1 MAVIIIILVWALSTA
16 LFTVTVITFKNLVR
30 RVETEYEVRL
40 QRGLAELF
48 MFLPAR
54 QLLMFWGLLVL
65 LLALSLLL
73 LKVSWLMAILL
84 LMGTATLPPY
94 VYRRMVKNRRKRF
107 VSQLPDACMLIAN
120 TLRTGGTIA
129 GAIHFVRINA
139 AAPLSQEFSLV
150 SRSLRLGSSLADALL
165 ALYQRLPSDELERM
179 VTGLLLGQESGG
191 QQARLLEQIAASLR
205 SRAQLARRV
214 HSLSAQGKM
223 QGKVMSGL
231 PFFLATALWFLEPAA
246 MRYLMATPLGW
257 ILLATMVLLIVV
269 GHWLINRTVNI
280 EVPL

>member
-1 MAVIIIILVWALSTA
+1 MAILIVVLVWALSTA
-16 LFTVTVITFKNLVR
+16 LLAVATITFKYLVK

-48 MFLPAR
+48 MFLPVR
-54 QLLMFWGLLVL
+54 QLLIFWTLLVL
-65 LLALSLLL
+65 VLTTSLLL
-73 LKVSWLMAILL
+73 LKVNWFLTTLL
-84 LMGTATLPPY
+84 LIGTSILPPY
-94 VYRRMVKNRRKRF
+94 IYRRMVKARRKRF
-107 VSQLPDACMLIAN
+107 VAQLPDACMLIAN
-120 TLRTGGTIA
+120 TLRTGGTVA

-150 SRSLRLGSSLADALL
+150 SRSLRLGSNLADALL

-179 VTGLLLGQESGG
+179 VTGLMLGQESGG
-191 QQARLLEQIAASLR
+191 QQARLLEQISASLR

-246 MRYLMATPLGW
+246 MRYLIATPLGW
-257 ILLATMVLLIVV
+257 ILLAIMVLLIVV

>member
-1 MAVIIIILVWALSTA
+1 MAVVILLLVWALSTTLLVA
-16 LFTVTVITFKNLVR
+16 VIVTFKYLVKK
-30 RVETEYEVRL
+30 VETEYEVRL

-48 MFLPAR
+48 MFLSAR
-54 QLLMFWGLLVL
+54 QLLVLWALLLLLLSVALVL
-65 LLALSLLL
+65 LNVAWLFALTVLLG
-73 LKVSWLMAILL
+73 AI
-84 LMGTATLPPY
+84 TLPPFAY
-94 VYRRMVKNRRKRF
+94 KRMVKNRRKRF
-107 VSQLPDACMLIAN
+107 IAQLPDACMLIAN
-120 TLRTGGTIA
+120 TLRTGGTVT
-129 GAIHFVRINA
+129 GAIHFVRKNA

-150 SRSLRLGSSLADALL
+150 SRSLRLGSSLADALVN
-165 ALYQRLPSDELERM
+165 LYQRLPSDELERL

-191 QQARLLEQIAASLR
+191 QQAQLLEKIAASLR

-246 MRYLMATPLGW
+246 MRQLMAKPFGW
-257 ILLATMVLLIVV
+257 ILLATMIVLIVI

>member
-1 MAVIIIILVWALSTA
+1 MAAIIIVLVWALSTA
-16 LFTVTVITFKNLVR
+16 VLAVAVITFKYLVK

-54 QLLMFWGLLVL
+54 QLLVFWALLVL
-65 LLALSLLL
+65 FLTTVLLVF
-73 LKVSWLMAILL
+73 KVSWIMAIVLL
-84 LMGTATLPPY
+84 TGTAILPPY
-94 VYRRMVKNRRKRF
+94 IYKRLVKNRRKRF
-107 VSQLPDACMLIAN
+107 VAQLPDACMLIAN
-120 TLRTGGTIA
+120 TLRTGGTVA
-129 GAIHFVRINA
+129 GAIHFVRSNA

-191 QQARLLEQIAASLR
+191 QQARLLEQISASLR

-231 PFFLATALWFLEPAA
+231 PFFLATALWFLEPIA
-246 MRYLMATPLGW
+246 MEHLMSTPLGW

-269 GHWLINRTVNI
+269 GHWLIKRTVNI

>member
-1 MAVIIIILVWALSTA
+1 MVAVIFFLVWVLSTA
-16 LFTVTVITFKNLVR
+16 ILAGAMVTFKYLVK
-30 RVETEYEVRL
+30 RVETEYELRL

-54 QLLMFWGLLVL
+54 QLLVFWALAVLFIGLLF
-65 LLALSLLL
+65 LL
-73 LKVSWLMAILL
+73 LKVHWFTAITVLAGVAIL
-84 LMGTATLPPY
+84 PPSI
-94 VYRRMVKNRRKRF
+94 YRHLARTRRKRF
-107 VSQLPDACMLIAN
+107 IGQLPDACILIAN
-120 TLRTGGTIA
+120 TLRTGGTVA
-129 GAIHFVRINA
+129 SAIHFVRVNA

-165 ALYQRLPSDELERM
+165 NLYQRLASDELERV

-191 QQARLLEQIAASLR
+191 QQAQLLEKIANSLR

-231 PFFLATALWFLEPAA
+231 PFFLASALWFLEPAA
-246 MRYLMATPLGW
+246 MRHLMNIPLGW

-269 GHWLINRTVNI
+269 GHWLISRTVNI
-280 EVPL
+280 KVPL

>member
-1 MAVIIIILVWALSTA
+1 MVVVLLFLVWALSTA
-16 LFTVTVITFKNLVR
+16 ILAGAMVTFKYLVK
-30 RVETEYEVRL
+30 RVETEYELRL

-54 QLLMFWGLLVL
+54 QLLVFWALAVLFIGLLF
-65 LLALSLLL
+65 LL
-73 LKVSWLMAILL
+73 LKVHWFTAITVLASVAIL
-84 LMGTATLPPY
+84 PPSI
-94 VYRRMVKNRRKRF
+94 YRHLVRTRRKRF
-107 VSQLPDACMLIAN
+107 IGQLPDACMLIAN
-120 TLRTGGTIA
+120 TLRTGGTVA
-129 GAIHFVRINA
+129 SAIHFVRVNA

-165 ALYQRLPSDELERM
+165 NLYQRLPSDELERV

-191 QQARLLEQIAASLR
+191 QQAQLLEKIANSLR

-231 PFFLATALWFLEPAA
+231 PFFLASALWFLEPAA
-246 MRYLMATPLGW
+246 MRHLMNTPLGW
-257 ILLATMVLLIVV
+257 VLLATMVLLIVV
-269 GHWLINRTVNI
+269 GHWLISRTVNI
-280 EVPL
+280 KVPL